1 MSLDGRNLSNP
12 GIDQEQLDQ
21 RLTKLIMDHNN
32 YRTLLFRYIRRSLAL
47 CNWYIDQD
55 CPSFFRQFDRTD
67 KLASL
72 VLYIRDHALQSFQA
86 VDRTGTVL
94 LNQVDILLARAT
106 IPVTAAS
113 PLTDTMSPSRP
124 AHPTSRNIP
133 ALNGI
138 HDQSAHRLH
147 IHDNT
152 PHSNP
157 PVARANQTFNN
168 NRLLFLAGEVKEAI
182 RFWREQCLCAQ
193 SMEPKIF
200 EMDRI
205 SEMRYLA
212 LTGDGSTIEEKARA
226 LRISCEQARL
236 VTDEVEPFMDQWL
249 GKLSVLD
256 RPKEE
261 PAHGSL
267 QGFGQNM
274 SLTGTAVVPLG
285 GLPAAAHMHHSISS
299 INHSLSSPSYSSHAW
314 GQGAS

>member
-1 MSLDGRNLSNP
+1 MSLDTRNIPST

-21 RLTKLIMDHNN
+21 RLTKLIIDHNN

-86 VDRTGTVL
+86 LDRNGSAL
-94 LNQVDILLARAT
+94 LNQVDILLARPT
-106 IPVTAAS
+106 LPVTNTS
-113 PLTDTMSPSRP
+113 PLAEGMSPSRTS
-124 AHPTSRNIP
+124 HPGSRNIS
-133 ALNGI
+133 ALNTL
-138 HDQSAHRLH
+138 HDQSNHRLH
-147 IHDNT
+147 IHDN
-152 PHSNP
+152 SNGTIP
-157 PVARANQTFNN
+157 RSGSTFNN

-261 PAHGSL
+261 PPHGPL
-267 QGFGQNM
+267 QGYGQNHPLAG
-274 SLTGTAVVPLG
+274 SGGPLG
-285 GLPAAAHMHHSISS
+285 GVPAAGHLHHSISS
-299 INHSLSSPSYSSHAW
+299 INHNLNSPSYSSHPW